1 MKPLQEKII
10 NWARDKGINNP
21 ENQQLK
27 VIEEL
32 GEMSKELLR
41 GDIDKFKLEAGD
53 VGVTIIILYDL
64 TDRKIDFELIDCFT
78 SPDKDNISPY
88 ISKLMTCVALK
99 SKDVFLYLNTICKA
113 QNTTLEECLHL
124 AYNKIKNRKG
134 KTINGTFIKN

>member
-1 MKPLQEKII
+1 MKDIQEQII
-10 NWARDKGINNP
+10 NWARDKGIDNP

-53 VGVTIIILYDL
+53 VGVTIIILYWL
-64 TDRKIDFELIDCFT
+64 TDRKIDFELIDNFT
-78 SPDKDNISPY
+78 SPDKDKLSPY
-88 ISKLMTCVALK
+88 MSKLLTCVALK
-99 SKDVFLYLNTICKA
+99 SKDVFMYLNTICKA
-113 QNTTLEECLHL
+113 QNTSLEECLQL
-124 AYNKIKNRKG
+124 AYDKIKNREG